1 VTPEQQQ
8 SISNKMQRM
17 AADISARLAH
27 IAKEPPDLA
36 AYLRLHAEV
45 VLQTLQPVGLA
56 YEMATGQNFQRT
68 FSHNHE
74 TLKLRESPAQE
85 MAFQRAVRTTAEQ
98 GKPVFLDT
106 QTGPVDGLQ
115 GLKVEDAPAPE
126 NLPPHNYTPFQ
137 QVFVP
142 IPLSKKVVGVL
153 HAWFAP
159 TDSTNA
165 RARTA
170 ILGHAAAEVE
180 LYLKARR
187 ISDISQELSRINTYA
202 RFLEDVAGDQDLES
216 VAWKLVN
223 YAREAVGCDRVCL
236 MIDRRYGLAASQGLP
251 ELKRLA
257 LQACSGLRRP
267 HPRSEHAEVL
277 KAHASELLKIAV
289 GTATQ
294 APPATGG
301 PATPP
306 NSETNSTAP
315 SENIPKEDGPN
326 AQAPASASTVDG
338 RPQMRI
344 ALTHRDPTKTASR
357 PDAVNRYFEVIPMNW
372 STVLPLYDRSN
383 AVCGTLL
390 FEGQQTNEKMAALFM
405 QMRDLAVSGGR
416 ALSTSLVWHRRRTL
430 RAARVLMRWRDALL
444 GTSRRR
450 LVLKYGLPGML
461 VVALLAFPF
470 PYRVRGDATLRPV
483 AIQSVAALTTGRLM
497 EVNAREGDRVTAG
510 QVLCVLDSS
519 DLELQ
524 MRHAEQ
530 EYERNLTE
538 ASLALHQDRSETRM
552 QIARL
557 NADKALTLVEKLR
570 RDIELTVI
578 RAPFDGLLIGPHDL
592 TQRKGQIIRSG
603 DTVAEVVDPRHWEV
617 KASVREQDVPT
628 LVTELERLQTRNR
641 EAGIP
646 GELRL
651 TANPNQIY
659 PLTLTDPSGFAH
671 RLDTT
676 HGKYN
681 FSAIVPMT
689 DVTAEVGSSQVLEL
703 KAGYSGRIRFTCGRR
718 ALARILFGDF
728 IRFLKI
734 NFF

>member
-1 VTPEQQQ
+1 
-8 SISNKMQRM
+8 MQRM
-17 AADISARLAH
+17 AADISARLSQL
-27 IAKEPPDLA
+27 AKEPPDLA

-45 VLQTLQPVGLA
+45 VLQALQPVGLA
-56 YEMATGQNFQRT
+56 YEMATGQNFQRA
-68 FSHNHE
+68 FAHNHDS
-74 TLKLRESPAQE
+74 LKLRESPAQE

-98 GKPVFLDT
+98 GKPVFLDA
-106 QTGPVDGLQ
+106 QTGPTDGLQ

-126 NLPPHNYTPFQ
+126 NLPPHNYTAFQ

-153 HAWFAP
+153 HAWFTP

-170 ILGHAAAEVE
+170 MLGHAASEVE

-202 RFLEDVAGDQDLES
+202 RFLEDVAGDQELES

-236 MIDRRYGLAASQGLP
+236 MIDHRYGLAASKGLP
-251 ELKRLA
+251 ALERLA

-289 GTATQ
+289 GTGAQASASQRSPATATNGETSPA
-294 APPATGG
+294 APPG
-301 PATPP
+301 
-306 NSETNSTAP
+306 NN
-315 SENIPKEDGPN
+315 PKEDGPK
-326 AQAPASASTVDG
+326 AQASASGTTADG

-344 ALTHRDPTKTASR
+344 VLTHRDPAKAASR
-357 PDAVNRYFEVIPMNW
+357 PEAVNRYFEVIPMNW
-372 STVLPLYDRSN
+372 STVLPLYDRDN

-430 RAARVLMRWRDALL
+430 RTARVLMRWRDALL
-444 GTSRRR
+444 GASRRR
-450 LVLKYGLPGML
+450 LAIKYGLPLTL

-483 AIQSVAALTTGRLM
+483 TIQSVAALTTGRLM

-510 QVLCVLDSS
+510 QVLCVLDST

-524 MRHAEQ
+524 MRQAEQ

-557 NADKALTLVEKLR
+557 NADKALTMVEKLR

-592 TQRKGQIIRSG
+592 TQRKGQIIRAG

-628 LVTELERLQTRNR
+628 LIAEVEHLQSRDR

-651 TANPNQIY
+651 TANPNHIY

-676 HGKYN
+676 NGKYN

-689 DVTAEVGSSQVLEL
+689 DVTDAVGSSPALEL
-703 KAGYSGRIRFTCGRR
+703 KTGYSGRVRFACGRR

-734 NFF
+734 NLF